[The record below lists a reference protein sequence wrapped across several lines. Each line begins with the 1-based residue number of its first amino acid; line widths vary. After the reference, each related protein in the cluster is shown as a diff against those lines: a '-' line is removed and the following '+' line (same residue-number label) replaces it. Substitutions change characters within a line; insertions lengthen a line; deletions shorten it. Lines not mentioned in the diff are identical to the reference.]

1 MRLQEITP
9 SMIVLLVGGIL
20 AIVVQL
26 PIINEILPLVS
37 YSSYNDPT
45 FGEIEADGGAN
56 LLGGFGEVTIDFGDP
71 LGEITADIESVDGWT
86 FLGLAGGLFWILILA
101 GAVLCIIPAINKYQA
116 FLPEMEM
123 AIPGG
128 LPFLLAIIGSVLQ
141 LLIVLL
147 IFIGDAED
155 EDKYGLSLMDTPAG
169 VDVGFGFYVMAIA
182 AILSL
187 IGAILLYLEETSA

>member
-9 SMIVLLVGGIL
+9 SMIVLLIGGIL

-26 PIINEILPLVS
+26 PIINEILPLVTYNS
-37 YSSYNDPT
+37 YTDT
-45 FGEIEADGGAN
+45 VLGEVEADGGFH
-56 LLGGFGEVTIDFGDP
+56 LLGAFGEVTMD
-71 LGEITADIESVDGWT
+71 LGAPIGEVTGDIESVDGWT
-86 FLGLAGGLFWILILA
+86 LLGLPGALLWILILA
-101 GAVLCIIPAINKYQA
+101 GAVLCLIPAINKYQP

-155 EDKYGLSLMDTPAG
+155 EDKFGLSMMDMSG
-169 VDVGFGFYVMAIA
+169 GLEVGLGFYVMAIA

-187 IGAILLYLEETSA
+187 VGAILLYLEEASA